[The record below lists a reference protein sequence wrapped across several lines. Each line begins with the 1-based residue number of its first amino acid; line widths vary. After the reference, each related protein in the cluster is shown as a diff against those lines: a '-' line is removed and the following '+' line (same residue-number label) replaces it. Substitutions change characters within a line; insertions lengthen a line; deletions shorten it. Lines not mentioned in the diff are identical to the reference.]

1 MKSLVTGVTGFVG
14 SYLAEALDG
23 EIHGLKRWRSS
34 TEHIKHLPNL
44 ILHDCDITDLSA
56 VISVL
61 RAVQPDRIY
70 HLAAQSF
77 VPFSYSNPR
86 LTLETNI
93 IGTSNILEGVRL
105 LGQNPFIH
113 ICSSSEVY
121 GQPLYTP
128 IDEKHPL
135 NPISPYGVSKLAE
148 DRLGYAY
155 FRAYGMKIVIT
166 RMFTHTGPRQHDVF
180 FCSNFARQ
188 IAAIEKGSEPL
199 VRVGNLDSIRTVCD
213 VRDTVKGYLLLS
225 ETMAGQVFNI
235 GGTMTRRV
243 GDILSM
249 LISLSKRKDEIQIE
263 TDEDR
268 LRPADVTLQIPD
280 TGLFSNLTGWVPHIP
295 LMETLELLLDY
306 WRVRV

>member
-93 IGTSNILEGVRL
+93 IGTSNILEGGRL
-105 LGQNPFIH
+105 TSQ
-113 ICSSSEVY
+113 
-121 GQPLYTP
+121 Q
-128 IDEKHPL
+128 
-135 NPISPYGVSKLAE
+135 
-148 DRLGYAY
+148 
-155 FRAYGMKIVIT
+155 
-166 RMFTHTGPRQHDVF
+166 
-180 FCSNFARQ
+180 
-188 IAAIEKGSEPL
+188 
-199 VRVGNLDSIRTVCD
+199 
-213 VRDTVKGYLLLS
+213 
-225 ETMAGQVFNI
+225 
-235 GGTMTRRV
+235 
-243 GDILSM
+243 
-249 LISLSKRKDEIQIE
+249 
-263 TDEDR
+263 
-268 LRPADVTLQIPD
+268 
-280 TGLFSNLTGWVPHIP
+280 
-295 LMETLELLLDY
+295 
-306 WRVRV
+306 